1 MRFGRLKRHKE
12 AAYSTKFPV
21 EAQDAEEPEEPEEAE
36 EFSRAMTPNTDSLTI
51 LNLCV

>member
-21 EAQDAEEPEEPEEAE
+21 EAQDAEEPEEAE
-36 EFSRAMTPNTDSLTI
+36 EFRRSWASSRDQG
-51 LNLCV
+51 